1 MRATLTLPADW
12 MNDAASGSKTL
23 KGVWTG
29 TGSGAAVMVAG
40 RNAEKNAAAVAEL
53 RALGAEAD
61 ATIVDVTE
69 EASVNAMVAATAARF
84 GRLDILVNNA
94 GINIRNRP
102 EVYDLADWHKVI
114 ATNLTSAMLASKAA
128 HPYLKASGH
137 GRVINNGSM
146 LSIFGLPFHAAYG
159 ASKGGVVQMTKSMAV
174 AWAADGITVN
184 CLLPG
189 WIDTDLTRKAR
200 TDMAG
205 LNDNVLARTPKGRW
219 GDPGDFEG
227 VRAIAREVPGIVVA
241 ALARANE
248 RDVTTAG
255 EAVRDAERLRAALAA
270 ALAVAVDA
278 DGAAA
283 AAAAAVAAATA
294 ARAAALQ
301 EGNWPDEC
309 AQCYTQPEAARDG
322 PARLPQLRQRQLELE
337 SNRQARPLR
346 PRRPT

>member
-1 MRATLTLPADW
+1 MFD
-12 MNDAASGSKTL
+12 L
-23 KGVWTG
+23 KGRVGLVTG
-29 TGSGAAVMVAG
+29 GNGGIGLGLARGLAKAGAAVMVAG

-61 ATIVDVTE
+61 ATIVDVTD
-69 EASVNAMVAATAARF
+69 EASVNAMVAACVARF

-114 ATNLTSAMLASKAA
+114 ATNLTSAMVASKAA
-128 HPYLKASGH
+128 FPHLKSSGH

-174 AWAADGITVN
+174 AWAAEGITVN

-219 GDPGDFEG
+219 GDPADFEG
-227 VRAIAREVPGIVVA
+227 IAAFLGSDASAFITGVAIP
-241 ALARANE
+241 
-248 RDVTTAG
+248 
-255 EAVRDAERLRAALAA
+255 
-270 ALAVAVDA
+270 VD
-278 DGAAA
+278 GGFS
-283 AAAAAVAAATA
+283 VN
-294 ARAAALQ
+294 
-301 EGNWPDEC
+301 G
-309 AQCYTQPEAARDG
+309 
-322 PARLPQLRQRQLELE
+322 
-337 SNRQARPLR
+337 
-346 PRRPT
+346 